1 MQLQIIQ
8 IGNSDGIILP
18 KKLMIEH
25 KLKRGQTIN
34 ASENDEGVI
43 LKTKKKRT
51 SGKEVKYTSSIT
63 PEILRVMDR
72 VNKEYSAAFEELA
85 KK

>member
-1 MQLQIIQ
+1 MQLQIIK

-18 KKLMIEH
+18 KKLMEEH
-25 KLKRGQTIN
+25 NLKRGQKIN
-34 ASENDEGVI
+34 ALENDEGVI
-43 LKTKKKRT
+43 LKTKKKKRSNKKST
-51 SGKEVKYTSSIT
+51 YTSSVT

-72 VNKEYSAAFEELA
+72 VNKEYSAAFAELA